1 LIKKGEKLSK
11 QKVKTI
17 DELLILLKRK
27 VGDNFEVSLME
38 ADGGYLAK
46 VSIFASEEMLTIE
59 QDYEI
64 LDRHP
69 TDALREALFVATKA

>member
-1 LIKKGEKLSK
+1 MSK
-11 QKVKTI
+11 QRVKTI

-27 VGDNFEVSLME
+27 VGDNFEVSLMP
-38 ADGGYLAK
+38 ADAGYLAK
-46 VSIFASEEMLTIE
+46 VSIYASEEMLTIE

-69 TDALREALFVATKA
+69 TDALREALFVATEP